1 MTAIPFLP
9 LWVLEY
15 GGGLAI
21 ILFTF
26 LAWRHSQRLMDRDP
40 ENALWL
46 FFNWLAMALVIFA
59 WSHFISHFVQDLIR
73 FRGASRTL
81 DMLRRLLGGIDSI
94 VYVAIA
100 TITLFFHRMRRLYQ
114 RMEED
119 HHHMEETSHEILALN
134 REMEA
139 LVMERTMSE
148 MALGIAHGIRNPLHI
163 IGGFSHRLL
172 KKTNP
177 NDPTRDWLKA
187 ITQEAKRIE
196 DMVERFETLAQRK
209 SSFFAP
215 EDLNEIVQATLTL
228 IKPEVRAKN
237 IFLIVELHPE
247 PLMGRLNTHLL
258 KVAVAHLMRNAIEAS
273 SPRSTILVQTRQE
286 KHFAVLMIQ
295 DTGRGMPPEVVDKV
309 FVPFYT
315 TKIGGTGLG
324 MVFVRQIVDEH
335 RGVITLE
342 SKLGRGTTV
351 TIRLPLRFIEAPG
364 VTEPEP
370 APPTPAGEPEKNLI
384 STWDAGRGDT
394 KAGSRG
400 RAGLL
405 GKVFLWGRGPGV
417 S

>member
-1 MTAIPFLP
+1 MIALP
-9 LWVLEY
+9 LIPLWSLEY
-15 GGGLAI
+15 VGGLLV
-21 ILFTF
+21 ILFTI
-26 LAWRHSQRLMDRDP
+26 LAWRHSQQLMAKDP

-46 FFNWLAMALVIFA
+46 FLNWLAMAFVIFA
-59 WSHFISHFVQDLIR
+59 FSHLISHFVQDLIR
-73 FRGASRTL
+73 FRGSTRTL
-81 DMLRRLLGGIDSI
+81 DMLRRVLGGVDSI

-100 TITLFFHRMRRLYQ
+100 TITLFFHRMRRLYH

-172 KKTNP
+172 KKTDQD
-177 NDPTRDWLKA
+177 DPTRDWLKA
-187 ITQEAKRIE
+187 IAQEAKRIE

-215 EDLNEIVQATLTL
+215 EDLNDIVEATLGL
-228 IKPEVRAKN
+228 IKPEARAKN
-237 IFLIVELHPE
+237 IFIITELHQG

-258 KVAVAHLMRNAIEAS
+258 KVALAHLFRNAVEATN
-273 SPRSTILVQTRQE
+273 PRGTILVQTRQE
-286 KHFAVLMIQ
+286 RQFAVLIIQ
-295 DTGRGMPPEVVDKV
+295 DTGKGMTPDVVDKV
-309 FVPFYT
+309 FVPFFT

-342 SKLGRGTTV
+342 SKVGRGTTV
-351 TIRLPLRFIEAPG
+351 TIRLPLRFVEAPG

-370 APPTPAGEPEKNLI
+370 PPETPP
-384 STWDAGRGDT
+384 
-394 KAGSRG
+394 
-400 RAGLL
+400 
-405 GKVFLWGRGPGV
+405 V
-417 S
+417 SKEGQQT

>member
-1 MTAIPFLP
+1 MIALPLLP
-9 LWVLEY
+9 LWLIEY
-15 GGGLAI
+15 GGGLVVV
-21 ILFTF
+21 LFTC
-26 LAWRHSQRLMDRDP
+26 LAWRYSRQLMTEDP

-46 FFNWLAMALVIFA
+46 FLNLLAMAFVLFA
-59 WSHFISHFVQDLIR
+59 ISHLFSHFIQDIIR
-73 FRGASRTL
+73 FRGSSHTL
-81 DMLRRLLGGIDSI
+81 SMLRRVLGGIDSV

-119 HHHMEETSHEILALN
+119 HHHLEETSHEILALN

-172 KKTNP
+172 KKTDQD
-177 NDPTRDWLKA
+177 DPTRAWLKA
-187 ITQEAKRIE
+187 IAEEAKRIE

-215 EDLNEIVQATLTL
+215 EDLNAIVDATLEL
-228 IKPEVRAKN
+228 IRPEVRAKN
-237 IFLIVELHPE
+237 LSLVIKFHQG

-258 KVAVAHLMRNAIEAS
+258 KVALAHLLRNAIEATN
-273 SPRSTILVQTRQE
+273 PRGSIQVRTSQDM
-286 KHFAVLMIQ
+286 HFAVLKIQ
-295 DTGRGMPPEVVDKV
+295 DTGKGMPPDVVDKV

-342 SKLGRGTTV
+342 SKVGRGTTV
-351 TIRLPLRFIEAPG
+351 TIRLPLRFVE
-364 VTEPEP
+364 T
-370 APPTPAGEPEKNLI
+370 
-384 STWDAGRGDT
+384 
-394 KAGSRG
+394 
-400 RAGLL
+400 
-405 GKVFLWGRGPGV
+405 PGV
-417 S
+417 SEQEPPPEAPPEPTES

>member
-1 MTAIPFLP
+1 MIALP
-9 LWVLEY
+9 LIPLWSLEY
-15 GGGLAI
+15 VGGLFV
-21 ILFTF
+21 ILFTI
-26 LAWRHSQRLMDRDP
+26 LAWRHSQQLMAKDP

-46 FFNWLAMALVIFA
+46 FLNWLAMAFVIFA
-59 WSHFISHFVQDLIR
+59 FSHLISHFVQDLIR
-73 FRGASRTL
+73 FRGSTRTL
-81 DMLRRLLGGIDSI
+81 DMLRRVLGGVDSI

-100 TITLFFHRMRRLYQ
+100 TITLFFHRMRRLYH

-172 KKTNP
+172 KKTDQD
-177 NDPTRDWLKA
+177 DPTRDWLKA
-187 ITQEAKRIE
+187 IAQEAKRIE

-215 EDLNEIVQATLTL
+215 EDLNDIVEATLGL
-228 IKPEVRAKN
+228 IKPEARAKN
-237 IFLIVELHPE
+237 IFIITELHQG

-258 KVAVAHLMRNAIEAS
+258 KVALAHLFRNAIEATN
-273 SPRSTILVQTRQE
+273 PRGTILVQTRQE
-286 KHFAVLMIQ
+286 RQFAVLMIQ
-295 DTGRGMPPEVVDKV
+295 DTGKGMTPDVVDKV
-309 FVPFYT
+309 FVPFFT

-342 SKLGRGTTV
+342 SKVGRGTTV
-351 TIRLPLRFIEAPG
+351 TIRLPLRFVEAPG

-370 APPTPAGEPEKNLI
+370 PPETPPVAKEGQ
-384 STWDAGRGDT
+384 
-394 KAGSRG
+394 
-400 RAGLL
+400 
-405 GKVFLWGRGPGV
+405 
-417 S
+417 

>member
-1 MTAIPFLP
+1 MISLPLLP
-9 LWVLEY
+9 LWLIEY
-15 GGGLAI
+15 VGGVVVIFL
-21 ILFTF
+21 TF
-26 LAWRHSQRLMDRDP
+26 LAWRYSHRLMKADP

-46 FFNWLAMALVIFA
+46 FLNWLAIAFIIFSISHIF
-59 WSHFISHFVQDLIR
+59 SHFIQDIIR
-73 FRGASRTL
+73 FRGSSRL
-81 DMLRRLLGGIDSI
+81 LHMLRRVLGGVDSL

-119 HHHMEETSHEILALN
+119 HHHLEETSHEILALN

-148 MALGIAHGIRNPLHI
+148 MALGIAHGIRNPLHV

-172 KKTNP
+172 KKTDQ
-177 NDPTRDWLKA
+177 NDPTRAWLKA
-187 ITQEAKRIE
+187 IAEEAKRIE

-215 EDLNEIVQATLTL
+215 EDLNEIVVATLEL

-237 IFLIVELHPE
+237 LFLIPEIHPE

-258 KVAVAHLMRNAIEAS
+258 KVALAHLLRNAVEATK
-273 SPRSTILVQTRQE
+273 PRGTILVQTRQE
-286 KHFAVLMIQ
+286 EHYALLMIQ
-295 DTGRGMPPEVVDKV
+295 DTGKGMPPDVVDKV

-335 RGVITLE
+335 RGIINLD
-342 SKLGRGTTV
+342 SKVGRGTTV

-364 VTEPEP
+364 VSAPDRTPE
-370 APPTPAGEPEKNLI
+370 TP
-384 STWDAGRGDT
+384 S
-394 KAGSRG
+394 
-400 RAGLL
+400 GLVE
-405 GKVFLWGRGPGV
+405 GQEG
-417 S
+417 

>member
-1 MTAIPFLP
+1 MIALPFYP
-9 LWVLEY
+9 LWLLEY
-15 GGGLAI
+15 LGGLAVI
-21 ILFTF
+21 VFTI
-26 LAWRHSQRLMDRDP
+26 LAWRQSQQLMAKDP

-46 FFNWLAMALVIFA
+46 FLNWLSMAFVIFA
-59 WSHFISHFVQDLIR
+59 FSHLISHFIQDLIR

-81 DMLRRLLGGIDSI
+81 DMLRRLLGGVDSI

-100 TITLFFHRMRRLYQ
+100 TITLFFRSMRRLYQ

-172 KKTNP
+172 KKTNQD
-177 NDPTRDWLKA
+177 DPTRDWLTA
-187 ITQEAKRIE
+187 IAQEAKRIE

-209 SSFFAP
+209 SSFFAQ
-215 EDLNEIVQATLTL
+215 EDLNDIVQDTLAL
-228 IKPEVRAKN
+228 IKPEVRAKH

-258 KVAVAHLMRNAIEAS
+258 KVALAHLMRNAIEAS
-273 SPRSTILVQTRQE
+273 NPRGTILVQTRQE
-286 KHFAVLMIQ
+286 THFAVLMIQ
-295 DTGRGMPPEVVDKV
+295 DTGRGMTPDVVDKV

-342 SKLGRGTTV
+342 SKVGRGTTV
-351 TIRLPLRFIEAPG
+351 TIRLPLRFVESPG

-370 APPTPAGEPEKNLI
+370 PVPGALPE
-384 STWDAGRGDT
+384 SGRG
-394 KAGSRG
+394 RQE
-400 RAGLL
+400 
-405 GKVFLWGRGPGV
+405 
-417 S
+417 